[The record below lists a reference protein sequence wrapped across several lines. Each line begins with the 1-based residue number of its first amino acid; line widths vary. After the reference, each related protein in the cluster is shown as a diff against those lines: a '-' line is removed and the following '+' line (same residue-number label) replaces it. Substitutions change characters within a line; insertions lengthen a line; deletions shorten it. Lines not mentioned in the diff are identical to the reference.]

1 MKTVI
6 LLKIKIGKKRIVGK
20 FFIEIILLDIISI
33 THKRAKKNG
42 LLITILSF
50 MKYFELSKHN
60 SV

>member
-1 MKTVI
+1 MKTII

-42 LLITILSF
+42 LLITILNY

>member
-1 MKTVI
+1 MKTII